1 MILESDAPG
10 ILSLCSDLTCL
21 KCEGLALEM
30 HIIWCKN
37 SIGSWNL
44 YVEVPLTLGEP
55 ISVAF
60 FLANNT
66 SSKATKYSVSLR
78 IQSECGKIRT
88 RKNSVFGH
96 FSPSA
101 TSILSI
107 LWLSA
112 FSASHIF
119 LKMVPGV
126 FIAKFRNNIQTKLQ
140 HNMNYSYK
148 LSQYL
153 TEKFIF
159 WSNVNFKERQKTTFN
174 QMNATKIMFFG
185 KWSKKL
191 WPLINVLV

>member
-1 MILESDAPG
+1 MIFESDAPG

-21 KCEGLALEM
+21 KCKGLALEM
-30 HIIWCKN
+30 HIIWCRN

-55 ISVAF
+55 FSVAF
-60 FLANNT
+60 FVANYT
-66 SSKATKYSVSLR
+66 SSKATKHSVSLR
-78 IQSECGKIRT
+78 IQSECGKVRT
-88 RKNSVFGH
+88 RENSVFGN
-96 FSPSA
+96 F
-101 TSILSI
+101 SILSI

-119 LKMVPGV
+119 LNMFPGV

-140 HNMNYSYK
+140 QNMNYSYK

-174 QMNATKIMFFG
+174 QMNAIKMMFFG

>member
-1 MILESDAPG
+1 MWG
-10 ILSLCSDLTCL
+10 
-21 KCEGLALEM
+21 
-30 HIIWCKN
+30 
-37 SIGSWNL
+37 
-44 YVEVPLTLGEP
+44 
-55 ISVAF
+55 ISVGDEHTLVKAL
-60 FLANNT
+60 LAGIFML
-66 SSKATKYSVSLR
+66 KYPWR
-78 IQSECGKIRT
+78 W
-88 RKNSVFGH
+88 KNSVFRQ
-96 FSPSA
+96 FSRSA

-119 LKMVPGV
+119 LKMVP
-126 FIAKFRNNIQTKLQ
+126 KLRSNIQTKLQ